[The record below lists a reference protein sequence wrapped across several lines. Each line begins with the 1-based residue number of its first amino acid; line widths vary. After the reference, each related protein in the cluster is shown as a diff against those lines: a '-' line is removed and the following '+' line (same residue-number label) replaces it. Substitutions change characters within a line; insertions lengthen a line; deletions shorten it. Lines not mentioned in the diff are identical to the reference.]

1 MLLSELVQDVRVK
14 YVAYLE
20 SSMSMAPPPATTE
33 SFCIA
38 RLRRSRTKYFPHN
51 ACRSK
56 SPDDHDGVV
65 QGPLGLLHELLG
77 APYAG

>member
-1 MLLSELVQDVRVK
+1 MISCSFPAMVRL
-14 YVAYLE
+14 YLRRYLE

-38 RLRRSRTKYFPHN
+38 RLTI
-51 ACRSK
+51 
-56 SPDDHDGVV
+56 DGVV

-77 APYAG
+77 TATKDNCA